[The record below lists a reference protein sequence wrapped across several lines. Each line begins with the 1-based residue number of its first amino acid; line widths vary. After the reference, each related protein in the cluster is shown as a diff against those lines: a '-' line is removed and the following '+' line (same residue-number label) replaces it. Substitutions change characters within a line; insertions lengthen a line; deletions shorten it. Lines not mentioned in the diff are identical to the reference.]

1 MSKSK
6 NFPWYDPSQAIPR
19 LKSNGFDKVVNYPSI
34 HTWALE
40 NKNAAWIMATQAL
53 PYVSLKGLDE
63 TKVEKVKQ
71 EFFILLENEQTSDA
85 DDNASLSNEQP
96 ILTQS
101 AVNIYVAHWTRL
113 ES

>member
-1 MSKSK
+1 
-6 NFPWYDPSQAIPR
+6 
-19 LKSNGFDKVVNYPSI
+19 
-34 HTWALE
+34 
-40 NKNAAWIMATQAL
+40 MATQAL

-71 EFFILLENEQTSDA
+71 EFFNLLEKEHTSGA
-85 DDNASLSNEQP
+85 NDNAILNNEQP

-101 AVNIYVAHWTRL
+101 AVKIYVAHWTRL